1 MQKFEKQCNGI
12 TARQI
17 NKLLP
22 VIQHL
27 QQHIFQFRA
36 LNPCIVACI
45 VIDRFNHIFDTFWK

>member
-45 VIDRFNHIFDTFWK
+45 VIDRFNHIFDTF